1 MTKGR
6 YHHLSWLYGVE
17 VFEADLRS
25 QTFGRHSHEGF
36 AIGAIAAGVGG
47 YRLRGAN
54 VLLPQGS
61 LSLMNPDEAH
71 TGHAASGELR
81 YDMLYASEEA
91 VRALLGLRDLAGFAD
106 VAPEDRGG
114 ALARRLTYLAA
125 ALNTDR
131 ATDRRLAI
139 EEGVQSVLAATFVRH
154 GRAELRPPGREPRA
168 VTELRE
174 RIAAAVEEGTSLSLG
189 DLAAAI
195 GLHPSYLVR
204 SVRQSTGL
212 TPHAM
217 VIQRRVWRARDLLGV
232 GMPAAQAAITA
243 GFSDQAH
250 MIRMFRRHFGVTPG
264 AMIRH

>member
-1 MTKGR
+1 MRKGR
-6 YHHLSWLYGVE
+6 FHHLSWLHGIE

-25 QTFGRHSHEGF
+25 QIFCRHSHEGF
-36 AIGAIAAGVGG
+36 AIGAITAGVGG
-47 YRLRGAN
+47 YRFRGAN

-71 TGHAASGELR
+71 RGPAASEALH

-114 ALARRLTYLAA
+114 DLALRLARLAT
-125 ALNTDR
+125 ALNADR
-131 ATDRRLAI
+131 GVDCRLAI
-139 EEGVQSVLAATFVRH
+139 EEGVQSVLGAAFVRH
-154 GRAELRPPGREPRA
+154 GRAELRPPGRETRA

-204 SVRQSTGL
+204 SVRRSTGL
-212 TPHAM
+212 TPHAL
-217 VIQRRVWRARDLLGV
+217 VIQRRVGRARDLLGQ
-232 GMPAAQAAITA
+232 GMPAAQAVITA

-250 MIRMFRRHFGVTPG
+250 MIRMFRRQFGVTPG